1 MLTLEMKARK
11 LRACPVKIQMLKS
24 RSRSRRQVRRVEVKK
39 AQSTICLGFENCDGH
54 DLYYED
60 WMQ

>member
-1 MLTLEMKARK
+1 M
-11 LRACPVKIQMLKS
+11 
-24 RSRSRRQVRRVEVKK
+24 RRVEVEK

-60 WMQ
+60 